1 LRTDE
6 RICSKAPATAH
17 PSTPAS
23 ASHATSALVVAVK
36 GIHTATTTAAA
47 AASDLSQE
55 SRVLPL
61 HLLRHSLHLLGQ
73 LSLHRVGL
81 RLGLG
86 LEHCVWVHL
95 HVGVGVQGMVLQG

>member
-36 GIHTATTTAAA
+36 GIHTTTTTTTAANA

-81 RLGLG
+81 G